1 MGGIVNRY
9 VGNPVVRM
17 TTDSFSTRE
26 PEKKGGI
33 PFMKRKIK
41 DVCGKHRRKDDF
53 DDFDRDIDVF
63 DLDEFD
69 SEPEEV
75 SSSKPVSLI
84 PEEVP
89 PEESVAPAPAP
100 KPAPKPAEKPA
111 EEPAPVA
118 EPAPVVRPE
127 PKSAPRPAPKPAAK
141 PAPAPSS
148 SDDEPYRRPP
158 TPSFAPRMA
167 TRTPT
172 YPETDQQVVALF
184 RSLQSK
190 NAAYG
195 AGIFVDDYGRIL
207 PINLMSLSPEMLEIH
222 EIIEEH
228 YYAPAVRKNV
238 APFWSKLPG
247 MSYAMSIQSIL
258 KAREDFGWNPGRL
271 SLTDKNCHF
280 YVLTSDGKVDLA
292 ATKERPVTDAEI
304 EAWKNANLDLLAK
317 LG

>member
-1 MGGIVNRY
+1 MGNYTKQFVGTDAQTTPSTIVRRHRSDVTTSTNHRKGGLFMGGFGKRKPKPKHERLVFGDDDYLDDIKSEADIYDVDPDEIDERDIFD
-9 VGNPVVRM
+9 
-17 TTDSFSTRE
+17 TTD
-26 PEKKGGI
+26 PEKLE
-33 PFMKRKIK
+33 KRPP
-41 DVCGKHRRKDDF
+41 KHAA
-53 DDFDRDIDVF
+53 
-63 DLDEFD
+63 
-69 SEPEEV
+69 S
-75 SSSKPVSLI
+75 
-84 PEEVP
+84 
-89 PEESVAPAPAP
+89 PAPQPEP
-100 KPAPKPAEKPA
+100 K
-111 EEPAPVA
+111 
-118 EPAPVVRPE
+118 PE

-141 PAPAPSS
+141 PA
-148 SDDEPYRRPP
+148 
-158 TPSFAPRMA
+158 PSFAPRMA

-190 NAAYG
+190 NVAYG
-195 AGIFVDDYGRIL
+195 AGIFVDDYGRLL